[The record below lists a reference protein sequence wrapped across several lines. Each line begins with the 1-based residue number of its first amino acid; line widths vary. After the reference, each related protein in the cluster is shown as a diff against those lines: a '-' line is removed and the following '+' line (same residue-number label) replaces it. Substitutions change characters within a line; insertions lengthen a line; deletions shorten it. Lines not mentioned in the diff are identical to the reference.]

1 MSDTPWRTDKW
12 FTSPWNWLPD
22 VRSTIAFPEGI
33 ELHDVTLR
41 DGEQQA
47 GIIFTKDE
55 KIRIAEALA
64 EVGVHRIE
72 AGMPVVSA
80 DDAAAVQEIVK
91 RNLGPQ
97 IYAFA
102 RCMKDDVQRAV
113 DSGVSG
119 IVVEI
124 PSSTHMIEKAY
135 GWKLE
140 RAIALSVEATAFAH
154 EQGLRVVFFPIDLS
168 RAEFDWGMGLIAQ
181 VAREGWMDALAV
193 VDTFG
198 GLAPHAIP
206 WLIRAMQQRVGGKPL
221 EAHFHDDF
229 GMGAANSLLAVAAGA
244 SAVHTTISA
253 LGERAGNTP
262 YEDLAL
268 ALLTMYGVD
277 IGLRYD
283 RMVETARMVEGIT
296 GQPNRWNRSVFG
308 KYLTDIESGI
318 IAGWYRNCKDEPTM
332 LAPYD
337 PALVG
342 GSPID
347 VVLGKNSGV
356 ESIRVWAERIG
367 VELTDDE
374 AQALVQSVKARAYE
388 KHGLL
393 DEADFRAIVAQAIPR
408 SRSHMG

>member
-1 MSDTPWRTDKW
+1 MGMPWRSDKW
-12 FTSPWNWLPD
+12 FTSPWNWLDD
-22 VRSTIAFPEGI
+22 VRAGLEFPARVQ
-33 ELHDVTLR
+33 LHDVTLR

-80 DDAAAVQEIVK
+80 DDADAVREIVR
-91 RNLGPQ
+91 RNLGPD

-113 DSGVSG
+113 DCGVKG

-135 GWKLE
+135 GWQLE
-140 RAIALSVEATAFAH
+140 RAISLSVEATAFAH

-168 RAEFDWGMGLIAQ
+168 RAEFDWGMGLIER

-206 WLIRAMQQRVGGKPL
+206 WLIRTMKERVGKPL

-244 SAVHTTISA
+244 EVVHTTIAA

-277 IGLRYD
+277 MGLRYEK
-283 RMVETARMVEGIT
+283 MVAVAKMVEGIT
-296 GQPNRWNRSVFG
+296 GQQNRWNRAIFG
-308 KYLTDIESGI
+308 EHLTDIESGI

-342 GSPID
+342 GRPID
-347 VVLGKNSGV
+347 VVLGKNSGI
-356 ESIRVWAERIG
+356 ESVRVYAERLG
-367 VELTDDE
+367 VDLTDE
-374 AQALVQSVKARAYE
+374 LAQELVREVKARAYE
-388 KHGLL
+388 KHALL
-393 DEADFRAIVAQAIPR
+393 TLEDFRDIIRRKVPASTR
-408 SRSHMG
+408 TSR

>member
-1 MSDTPWRTDKW
+1 MSTPWRTDKW

-22 VRSTIAFPEGI
+22 VRADLNFPKAV

-80 DDAAAVQEIVK
+80 DDAAAVEEIVK
-91 RNLGPQ
+91 RNLGPD

-113 DSGVSG
+113 DCGVKG
-119 IVVEI
+119 IVIEI

-140 RAIALSVEATAFAH
+140 RAISLSVEATAYAH
-154 EQGLRVVFFPIDLS
+154 EKGLRVVFFPIDLS
-168 RAEFDWGMGLIAQ
+168 RAEFDWGMSLIER

-206 WLIRAMQQRVGGKPL
+206 WMIRTMRERVGGKPL

-244 SAVHTTISA
+244 EVVHTTIAA

-277 IGLRYD
+277 LGLRYD
-283 RMVETARMVEGIT
+283 RMAETARLVERIT
-296 GQPNRWNRSVFG
+296 GQENRWNRSVFG

-332 LAPYD
+332 LGPYD

-342 GSPID
+342 GDPIE

-356 ESIRVWAERIG
+356 DSIKVWAEKISLE
-367 VELTDDE
+367 VSDDE
-374 AQALVQSVKARAYE
+374 AQQLVQAVKARAYE
-388 KHGLL
+388 KHAVL
-393 DEADFRAIVAQAIPR
+393 DEQDFRQIVANVLPR
-408 SRSHMG
+408 SRAHIG

>member
-1 MSDTPWRTDKW
+1 VEKTPWRTEKW
-12 FTSPWNWLPD
+12 FTSPWNWLPE
-22 VRSTIAFPEGI
+22 VREGLNFPKEI
-33 ELHDVTLR
+33 KLHDVTLR

-55 KIRIAEALA
+55 KIRIAEGLA

-72 AGMPVVSA
+72 AGMPVVSKE
-80 DDAAAVQEIVK
+80 DEAAVKEIVK
-91 RNLGPQ
+91 RNLGPE

-102 RCMKDDVQRAV
+102 RCMKDDVKRAV
-113 DSGVSG
+113 DCGVTG

-135 GWKLE
+135 GWTLE
-140 RAIALSVEATAFAH
+140 RAVRLSVEATAYAH

-168 RAEFDWGMGLIAQ
+168 RAEFDWGMSLIAK
-181 VAREGWMDALAV
+181 VAEEGWMDALAV

-198 GLAPHAIP
+198 GLAPHAVP
-206 WLIRAMQQRVGGKPL
+206 WLIRKMKERVGDKPL
-221 EAHFHDDF
+221 EVHFHDDF
-229 GMGAANSLLAVAAGA
+229 GMGAANSLLALAAGA
-244 SAVHTTISA
+244 EVVHTTIAA

-262 YEDLAL
+262 YEDLSL
-268 ALLTMYGVD
+268 ALLTLYGID
-277 IGLRYD
+277 LGLRTEK
-283 RMVETARMVEGIT
+283 MVPLARTIEEIT
-296 GQPNRWNRSVFG
+296 GQENRWNRAIFG
-308 KYLTDIESGI
+308 KRLTDIESGI

-342 GSPID
+342 GKPLD

-356 ESIRVWAERIG
+356 DSVLVWAERIG
-367 VELTDDE
+367 VELTE
-374 AQALVQSVKARAYE
+374 QQAQEIVQAVKARAYE

-393 DEADFRAIVAQAIPR
+393 DLDDFKAIVRAHVPLKA
-408 SRSHMG
+408 

>member
-1 MSDTPWRTDKW
+1 MSTPWHTDKW
-12 FTSPWNWLPD
+12 FTSPWNWLDD
-22 VRSTIAFPEGI
+22 VRAGVSFPGRVQ
-33 ELHDVTLR
+33 LHDVTLR

-47 GIIFTKDE
+47 GIIFTMDE
-55 KIRIAEALA
+55 KLRIAEGLA

-72 AGMPVVSA
+72 AGMPVVSPQ
-80 DDAAAVQEIVK
+80 DEAAVKEIVR
-91 RNLGPQ
+91 RNLGPD

-113 DSGVSG
+113 DCGVKG

-135 GWKLE
+135 GWKLD
-140 RAIALSVEATAFAH
+140 RALALSVEATAYAH

-168 RAEFDWGMGLIAQ
+168 RAEFDWGMGLIER

-206 WLIRAMQQRVGGKPL
+206 WLIKTMKERVGGKPL

-244 SAVHTTISA
+244 EVVHTTIAA

-268 ALLTMYGVD
+268 ALLTMYGLDV
-277 IGLRYD
+277 GLRYD
-283 RMVETARMVEGIT
+283 KMVEVARMVEEIT
-296 GQPNRWNRSVFG
+296 GQRNRWNRAVFG
-308 KYLTDIESGI
+308 KHLTDIESGI
-318 IAGWYRNCKDEPTM
+318 IAGWYRNCSDEPTM

-342 GSPID
+342 GRPLD

-356 ESIRVWAERIG
+356 ESIKIWAERLG
-367 VELTDDE
+367 VGLSEDQ
-374 AQALVQSVKARAYE
+374 AQEIVQAVKTRAYE
-388 KHGLL
+388 KHALL
-393 DEADFRAIVAQAIPR
+393 NIDDFRAILAQAVPAAELR
-408 SRSHMG
+408 

>member
-1 MSDTPWRTDKW
+1 MEKTPWRTEKW
-12 FTSPWNWLPD
+12 FTSPWNWLPE
-22 VRSTIAFPEGI
+22 VREGLNFPKEI
-33 ELHDVTLR
+33 KLHDVTLR

-55 KIRIAEALA
+55 KIRIAEGLA

-72 AGMPVVSA
+72 AGMPVVSKE
-80 DDAAAVQEIVK
+80 DEAAVKEIVK
-91 RNLGPQ
+91 RNLGPE

-102 RCMKDDVQRAV
+102 RCMKDDVKRAV
-113 DSGVSG
+113 DCGVTG

-135 GWKLE
+135 GWTLE
-140 RAIALSVEATAFAH
+140 RAVRLSVEATAYAH

-168 RAEFDWGMGLIAQ
+168 RAEFDWGMSLIAK
-181 VAREGWMDALAV
+181 VAEEGWMDALAV

-198 GLAPHAIP
+198 GLAPHAVP
-206 WLIRAMQQRVGGKPL
+206 WLIRKMKERVGDKPL
-221 EAHFHDDF
+221 EVHFHDDF
-229 GMGAANSLLAVAAGA
+229 GMGAANSLLALAAGA
-244 SAVHTTISA
+244 EVVHTTIAA

-262 YEDLAL
+262 YEDLSL
-268 ALLTMYGVD
+268 ALLTLYGID
-277 IGLRYD
+277 LGLRTEK
-283 RMVETARMVEGIT
+283 MVPLARTIEEIT
-296 GQPNRWNRSVFG
+296 GQENRWNRAIFG
-308 KYLTDIESGI
+308 KRLTDIESGI

-342 GSPID
+342 GKPLD

-356 ESIRVWAERIG
+356 DSVLVWAERIG
-367 VELTDDE
+367 VELTE
-374 AQALVQSVKARAYE
+374 QQAQEIVQAVKARAYE

-393 DEADFRAIVAQAIPR
+393 DLDDFKAIVRAHVPLKA
-408 SRSHMG
+408 